1 MIRKHKITALFAFT
15 FALTVNAQD
24 DGFIE
29 GFPDIPK
36 LPVISE
42 LAGEMV
48 VFDTP
53 SGTVAEATLIANKS
67 GKETLNAY
75 KTALSALGWQCKRPP
90 QSLKCTRAGNTVVFL
105 DDAPSNKTGRIILRL
120 APTK

>member
-1 MIRKHKITALFAFT
+1 MTKSTKIFALFAFT
-15 FALTVNAQD
+15 FASSALIAE

-36 LPVISE
+36 LEIVSE
-42 LAGEMV
+42 IAGDPV

-53 SGTVAEATLIANKS
+53 SGTVAEATLLTSNK
-67 GKETLNAY
+67 GTEALNAY
-75 KTALSALGWQCKRPP
+75 KTALSALGWSCKRPP
-90 QSLKCTRAGNTVVFL
+90 QSLKCTRGGNTVTFL
-105 DDAPSNKTGRIILRL
+105 NDIPQAETGRIILRL